1 MAEISVGAELVVIVI
16 TNVVIESQLLILPK
30 DIVSLKVFE
39 VYSQEPKMKA
49 ESHSFTITVAKL
61 GGNRVVVTVCTESH
75 KNWLGFVTLATPVFN
90 GSQVVAAANVESEL
104 LIVKFKVTNESQ
116 PVAAPF
122 GILNVVVVLDV

>member
-1 MAEISVGAELVVIVI
+1 MVAISVGVELLVIVI

-30 DIVSLKVFE
+30 DIVSLKVIE

-75 KNWLGFVTLATPVFN
+75 ENWLGFVTLATPVFN

>member
-1 MAEISVGAELVVIVI
+1 MVAISVGAELLVIVI

-30 DIVSLKVFE
+30 DIVSLKVIE

-75 KNWLGFVTLATPVFN
+75 ENWLGFVTLATPVFN

>member
-1 MAEISVGAELVVIVI
+1 MAEISVGAELLVIVI
-16 TNVVIESQLLILPK
+16 TNVVIESQLLIVTK
-30 DIVSLKVFE
+30 DIVSLKVIE
-39 VYSQEPKMKA
+39 VYIQEPKTKA

-61 GGNRVVVTVCTESH
+61 AGKRVVVTVCTESH
-75 KNWLGFVTLATPVFN
+75 KNWLGFVTLATPVFK

-122 GILNVVVVLDV
+122 GILNVAEVLDV

>member
-1 MAEISVGAELVVIVI
+1 MAAISVGAELLVIVI
-16 TNVVIESQLLILPK
+16 TNVVIESQLLLLPR
-30 DIVSLKVFE
+30 DIVSLKVIE

-61 GGNRVVVTVCTESH
+61 DGNRVVVTVCTESH
-75 KNWLGFVTLATPVFN
+75 ENWLGFVTLATPVFN